1 MRYDYTNNAILTA
14 AGDDTGGLQIRG
26 RKKRA
31 LTPRRITPPLE
42 HSGLA
47 FFIEVRLSC
56 VRGVDLAQGSTFQ
69 MLCEQP
75 SLVLFRRQGQRRAAE
90 LAALLDANLNAVV
103 ADLDAGAVVVIDA
116 DRVRIRR
123 LPLRPT

>member
-1 MRYDYTNNAILTA
+1 MRFLLDQNLSPLLVELLAHLGHDAVHVRQLGMSRASDAEIMATARDDNRVVVSGDTDFGELLARTNA
-14 AGDDTGGLQIRG
+14 A
-26 RKKRA
+26 
-31 LTPRRITPPLE
+31 
-42 HSGLA
+42 S
-47 FFIEVRLSC
+47 
-56 VRGVDLAQGSTFQ
+56 
-69 MLCEQP
+69 P

>member
-1 MRYDYTNNAILTA
+1 MRFLLDQNLSPLLVEILARLGHDAVHVRQLGMSRASDAEIMATARDDNRVVVSGDTDFGELLARTNA
-14 AGDDTGGLQIRG
+14 A
-26 RKKRA
+26 
-31 LTPRRITPPLE
+31 
-42 HSGLA
+42 S
-47 FFIEVRLSC
+47 
-56 VRGVDLAQGSTFQ
+56 
-69 MLCEQP
+69 P

-90 LAALLDANLNAVV
+90 LAALLDANLQAVV

>member
-1 MRYDYTNNAILTA
+1 MRFLLDQNLSPLLVELLAHLGHDAVHVRQLGMSRASAEIMATAREDNRVVVSGDTDFGELLARTNA
-14 AGDDTGGLQIRG
+14 A
-26 RKKRA
+26 
-31 LTPRRITPPLE
+31 
-42 HSGLA
+42 S
-47 FFIEVRLSC
+47 
-56 VRGVDLAQGSTFQ
+56 
-69 MLCEQP
+69 P

-90 LAALLDANLNAVV
+90 LAALLDANLQAVV

>member
-1 MRYDYTNNAILTA
+1 MRFLLDQNLSPLLVEILARLGHEAVHVRQLGMSRASDAEIMATARDDNRVVVSGDTDFGELLARTNA
-14 AGDDTGGLQIRG
+14 A
-26 RKKRA
+26 
-31 LTPRRITPPLE
+31 
-42 HSGLA
+42 S
-47 FFIEVRLSC
+47 
-56 VRGVDLAQGSTFQ
+56 
-69 MLCEQP
+69 P

-90 LAALLDANLNAVV
+90 LAALLDANLQAVV